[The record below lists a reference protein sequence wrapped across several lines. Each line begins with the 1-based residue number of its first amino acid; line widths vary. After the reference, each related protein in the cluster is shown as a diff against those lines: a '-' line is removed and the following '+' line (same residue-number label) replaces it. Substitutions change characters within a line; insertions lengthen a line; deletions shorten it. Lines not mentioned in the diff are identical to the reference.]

1 MTDDFAVRWGA
12 ATHTGRL
19 RPENQDAQL
28 TQPPVFLVADG
39 MGGHAHGRAAA
50 DTVVRTFADAAW
62 SARVTPYDLQVAT
75 AAADRAVRDLAG
87 GSGRAPG
94 STVTGVAISEQ
105 AGEPAWLVFN
115 LGDSRGYLL
124 RDGALTQIT
133 VDHSHEQALIDA
145 GAPVDAA
152 TTSPHAITRAIG
164 AGLSVEGGPDQWLVP
179 AVTGDRVLLC
189 SDGLTGE
196 LTDALVTAILL
207 EHDDPSAA
215 ADALVEAALRG
226 GARDNVTAVVVDALV
241 VRRPVSPADWRAGHH
256 DTLDAALL
264 DVEDTLIDDVVAD
277 VVADPE
283 LVR

>member
-12 ATHTGRL
+12 ATHAGRQ
-19 RPENQDAQL
+19 RPENQDAHL
-28 TQPPVFLVADG
+28 ARPPVFLVADG
-39 MGGHAHGRAAA
+39 MGGHANGRAAA
-50 DTVVRTFADAAW
+50 DTVVRAFAEATW
-62 SARVTPYDLQVAT
+62 PARVTPYDLQVAT

-87 GSGRAPG
+87 TGRAPG
-94 STVTGVAISEQ
+94 STVTGAAIAEQ
-105 AGEPAWLVFN
+105 GGEPAWLVFN

-124 RDGALTQIT
+124 RDGVLAQVT

-164 AGLSVEGGPDQWLVP
+164 AGLSVDGGPDQWLVP
-179 AVTGDRVLLC
+179 AVTGDRLLLC

-196 LTDALVTAILL
+196 VTDALITAILL
-207 EHDDPSAA
+207 QHDDPAAA

-241 VRRPVSPADWRAGHH
+241 VRRAAGPAAWRAEHH

-277 VVADPE
+277 PE
-283 LVR
+283 PIR